1 MIIFNLIHDIAI
13 TNWRR
18 KMLTNIFV
26 LFILIIISAMFSA
39 ADIAI
44 LSVNSSTFKILAK
57 QGNKKAITIMRHLE
71 EPTKIFPIIRI
82 GVTLSG
88 LLASA
93 FAANTFA
100 APLTNFIMKYAP
112 SINAHIIQLV
122 STILVTIVLSSFMLV
137 FGDFVPRRLAMKN
150 PDKAARLLVL
160 PVSLFTKIV
169 SPFAKILIK
178 ASNLIATLLGAEASS
193 NHQDVTEEEI
203 LLMINEGNER
213 GFIEESQKNMINN
226 IFEFGD
232 LIVSDVMTH
241 RTDLVSISADAKI
254 SEIVYLAINEGY
266 SRIPVFENSVDNIV
280 GIIYIKDL
288 LCLVGCENSEDF
300 TIDDFIRDIHY
311 VPESMPCDDLF
322 KELTSKKEHISV
334 VVDEYGGTAG
344 IVTMEDL
351 IEAIMGNIQDEYDD
365 EDDEIQTIS
374 DNTYLIDGTANPD
387 DILDKL
393 GIDLV
398 DDHEY
403 DTIGGYITDLL
414 GYIPEES
421 ETPSIKKGD
430 VKFTVILTEDRRI
443 SKVKAEVLQKS

>member
-1 MIIFNLIHDIAI
+1 
-13 TNWRR
+13 
-18 KMLTNIFV
+18 MLTNIFV
-26 LFILIIISAMFSA
+26 LIILIIVGAMFSVS
-39 ADIAI
+39 DVSI
-44 LSVNSSTFKILAK
+44 LSVNSSTFRILAK
-57 QGNKKAITIMRHLE
+57 QGNKKAIKIMRHLE
-71 EPTKIFPIIRI
+71 EPAKILPIIRI

-88 LLASA
+88 LFASA

-100 APLTNFIMKYAP
+100 LPLTKFAMRYITLLNASIIHFI
-112 SINAHIIQLV
+112 
-122 STILVTIVLSSFMLV
+122 STVIVTMILSFFMLV
-137 FGDFVPRRLAMKN
+137 FGDFVPRKIAMKN

-160 PVSLFTKIV
+160 PVSLLATIV

-178 ASNLIATLLGAEASS
+178 ISNLIATLLGADASS
-193 NHQDVTEEEI
+193 SHQDVTEEEI

-213 GFIEESQKNMINN
+213 GFIEESQKDMINN

-241 RTDLVSISADAKI
+241 RTDLVAISADAKI

-300 TIDDFIRDIHY
+300 SIDDFIRDINY
-311 VPESMPCDDLF
+311 VPESMPCGDLF
-322 KELTSKKEHISV
+322 KELTSKKQHISV

-365 EDDEIQTIS
+365 EADEIQRIS
-374 DNTYLIDGTANPD
+374 DNTYLIDGMANPD

-414 GYIPEES
+414 GYIPEEN
-421 ETPSIKKGD
+421 ETPSINKGD